1 MFGVNFNRQ
10 QWLVTI
16 TFVVV
21 NFCNAMTV
29 SMQAPF
35 YPHEAE
41 KKGCVPSEYG
51 LVFGI
56 FELTVFLVSP
66 VIGANLNRMGMK
78 VVTTFNCLWKGGFLF
93 IRLVLAVHS

>member
-1 MFGVNFNRQ
+1 MHPHSHTCERIKRINQ
-10 QWLVTI
+10 I
-16 TFVVV
+16 TNTSF
-21 NFCNAMTV
+21 
-29 SMQAPF
+29 SQAPF

-66 VIGANLNRMGMK
+66 LIGANLNRMGLK
-78 VVTTFNCLWKGGFLF
+78 VTKNEQ
-93 IRLVLAVHS
+93 VLLLLMI